1 MIYNTNNN
9 KGFTLIETIIY
20 IGGVVLIVGIIV
32 DMLFYAHSWYG
43 NLSTKSRTD
52 AVGIALVNRLL
63 SDVRSGQD
71 INASQS
77 LFGANS
83 GTLSMTVLI
92 NPSITVTK
100 RYAIQDDRL
109 AFSENSGPVQYL
121 TPDDMT
127 ISQFRLNQLLSPA
140 GKAVRFVIDISYL
153 TKSGTT
159 TSTYTGMAILR
170 NSYQ

>member
-1 MIYNTNNN
+1 MIYKTNNK

-20 IGGVVLIVGIIV
+20 IGGVVLIVGIIA
-32 DMLFYAHSWYG
+32 DMLFYAYSWYG
-43 NLSTKSRTD
+43 NLSAKSRVD
-52 AVGIALVNRLL
+52 AVGIALVDRLID
-63 SDVRSGQD
+63 DVRSGQD

-83 GTLSMTVLI
+83 GVLSMIVLTA
-92 NPSITVTK
+92 PSVTVTK
-100 RYAIQDDRL
+100 RYSIEGDRL
-109 AFSENSGPVQYL
+109 AFSENSGPKQYL
-121 TPDDMT
+121 TPDDLT
-127 ISQFRLNQLLSPA
+127 VSQFRLNQLLSPV